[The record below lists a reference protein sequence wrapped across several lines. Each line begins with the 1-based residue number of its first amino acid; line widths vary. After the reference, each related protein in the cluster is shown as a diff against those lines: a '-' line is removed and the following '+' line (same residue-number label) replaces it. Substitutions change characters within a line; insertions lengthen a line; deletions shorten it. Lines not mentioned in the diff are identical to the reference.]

1 MKSTSLIKFNDA
13 KDAYIIT
20 IIFLFILFI
29 KALFSLLELF
39 TYGIFKK
46 EILTEYSK
54 LGFDIKIKMY

>member
-46 EILTEYSK
+46 EILTESSK
-54 LGFDIKIKMY
+54 LGFDITIRM